1 MRADRS
7 GERTRGATL
16 ALLAAAWLV
25 GLTLVATSATAAP
38 RTSVAPPAARA
49 PSTLV
54 APALHNISS
63 LGDAR
68 ARALVDEAL
77 AGLGFAPDDP
87 RGPRADDRVVVT
99 DSLVAW
105 IDETGFYGKLNGLWW
120 LSPTASGD
128 RSFSLRADDGRPVNQ
143 LVVGEDGAGSW
154 PIGNR
159 GAEHVEVPN
168 ETPEPHHDPACA
180 QQWCAAYAHDEAG
193 SYTAPLIPWWRVC
206 DPGTPSFLDHFA
218 PVEVS
223 ITPTKVRLVYEGR
236 LVKTADSAS
245 PWTNTTGCKQDW
257 LFPDGVRRPV
267 LLRVGYELTNDP
279 WVDRIQQIVNPPGNP
294 PFASSFSVIG
304 GFEITTWPQ
313 ARPDK
318 LVTAYVRPEDHDV
331 GDQWYQ
337 RTLVAGQWN
346 PGFTE
351 VLGPKDIVIAWMGQ
365 PVGFSPQPAAVNG
378 RTLRLSNV
386 GPKDN
391 LDVAFCLCL
400 FHGTIELGGGL
411 LHNAATSPDPG
422 GAALP
427 VAGGQSSIEAVRRLE
442 TPPATVIADV
452 PIWSTPTTSTT
463 APPSS
468 TSEPPA
474 TAPPGALAS
483 SAARPVLPAFAG

>member
-7 GERTRGATL
+7 ARRARGAPFV
-16 ALLAAAWLV
+16 LLVVASLIGPVLV
-25 GLTLVATSATAAP
+25 TTASATPSVSSVAGASETTTSASTAVP
-38 RTSVAPPAARA
+38 T
-49 PSTLV
+49 
-54 APALHNISS
+54 LHNISS
-63 LGDAR
+63 LSGAR
-68 ARALVDEAL
+68 ARALVAEAL
-77 AGLGFAPDDP
+77 AGLGFAADDP
-87 RGPRADDRVVVT
+87 RGPQADDRVVVT

-105 IDETGFYGKLNGLWW
+105 IDETGFYGKLQGLWW
-120 LSPTASGD
+120 LSPTVSGD
-128 RSFSLRADDGRPVNQ
+128 RSFSLRAADGRPVNQ
-143 LVVGEDGAGSW
+143 LVVGEDGAGAW

-168 ETPEPHHDPACA
+168 DTPEPHHDPACVK
-180 QQWCAAYAHDEAG
+180 QWCAAYAHDEAG

-206 DPGTPSFLDHFA
+206 DPGTPSFLDHMI

-245 PWTNTTGCKQDW
+245 PWTNTSGCKQDW
-257 LFPDGVRRPV
+257 LFPDGIRRPV
-267 LLRVGYELTNDP
+267 YLRVGYELTNDP
-279 WVDRIQQIVNPPGNP
+279 WVDRIQQIVNPAGNP

-304 GFEITTWPQ
+304 GFEITAWPQ

-351 VLGPKDIVIAWMGQ
+351 VLGPKDVVIAWMAQ
-365 PVGFSPQPAAVNG
+365 PVDFSTQPAAANA

-411 LHNAATSPDPG
+411 LHNAATSPDPA

-427 VAGGQSSIEAVRRLE
+427 VAGGQSSIEARRRLE
-442 TPPATVIADV
+442 TPPATAIADV
-452 PIWSTPTTSTT
+452 PAWSTPTTS
-463 APPSS
+463 SS
-468 TSEPPA
+468 TSSTTTSTAVTASPA
-474 TAPPGALAS
+474 
-483 SAARPVLPAFAG
+483 SAGSPVLPAFTG